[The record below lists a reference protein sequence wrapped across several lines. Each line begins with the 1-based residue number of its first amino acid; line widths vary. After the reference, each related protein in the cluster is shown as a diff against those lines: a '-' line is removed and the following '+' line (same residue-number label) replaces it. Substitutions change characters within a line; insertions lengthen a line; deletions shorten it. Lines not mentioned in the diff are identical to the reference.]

1 MSENGMNYLELE
13 YEHLYN
19 MRDQTML
26 FLKLCPK
33 TTGLAEEM
41 LTWLDQKV
49 KMLGEKLPKYMWPNI
64 FHRFDRLPMNKNS
77 KIDRA
82 RLRKEYIED

>member
-19 MRDQTML
+19 MRDQTIL
-26 FLKLCPK
+26 FLKMCLK

-49 KMLGEKLPKYMWPNI
+49 RMLGEKLMEKT
-64 FHRFDRLPMNKNS
+64 
-77 KIDRA
+77 
-82 RLRKEYIED
+82 E

>member
-1 MSENGMNYLELE
+1 MSENATNYLELE

-19 MRDQTML
+19 VRDQTIL
-26 FLKLCPK
+26 FLKMCPK

-49 KMLGEKLPKYMWPNI
+49 RMLGEKLMEKT
-64 FHRFDRLPMNKNS
+64 D
-77 KIDRA
+77 
-82 RLRKEYIED
+82 

>member
-49 KMLGEKLPKYMWPNI
+49 KMLGEELANEGDES
-64 FHRFDRLPMNKNS
+64 HHAS
-77 KIDRA
+77 KT
-82 RLRKEYIED
+82 L

>member
-1 MSENGMNYLELE
+1 MSENTTNYLELE

-19 MRDQTML
+19 VRDQTIL
-26 FLKLCPK
+26 FLKMCPK

-49 KMLGEKLPKYMWPNI
+49 KMLGKELEKIQM
-64 FHRFDRLPMNKNS
+64 
-77 KIDRA
+77 
-82 RLRKEYIED
+82 E

>member
-1 MSENGMNYLELE
+1 MSKNGMNYLELE
-13 YEHLYN
+13 YEHLNN

-49 KMLGEKLPKYMWPNI
+49 KMLGKELEKIPT
-64 FHRFDRLPMNKNS
+64 
-77 KIDRA
+77 
-82 RLRKEYIED
+82 E

>member
-1 MSENGMNYLELE
+1 
-13 YEHLYN
+13 
-19 MRDQTML
+19 ML

-49 KMLGEKLPKYMWPNI
+49 KMLGEKLMEKT
-64 FHRFDRLPMNKNS
+64 
-77 KIDRA
+77 
-82 RLRKEYIED
+82 E

>member
-26 FLKLCPK
+26 FLKMCPK

-41 LTWLDQKV
+41 LT
-49 KMLGEKLPKYMWPNI
+49 
-64 FHRFDRLPMNKNS
+64 
-77 KIDRA
+77 
-82 RLRKEYIED
+82 

>member
-26 FLKLCPK
+26 FLKMCQK

-41 LTWLDQKV
+41 LTWLDAKV
-49 KMLGEKLPKYMWPNI
+49 RMLGEKLMEKT
-64 FHRFDRLPMNKNS
+64 
-77 KIDRA
+77 
-82 RLRKEYIED
+82 E

>member
-41 LTWLDQKV
+41 LGWLDQKV
-49 KMLGEKLPKYMWPNI
+49 KMLGEELE
-64 FHRFDRLPMNKNS
+64 
-77 KIDRA
+77 KIPT
-82 RLRKEYIED
+82 E

>member
-1 MSENGMNYLELE
+1 MLTMSQNDMNYLELE

-19 MRDQTML
+19 VRDQTLL
-26 FLKLCPK
+26 FLKMCPK

-49 KMLGEKLPKYMWPNI
+49 RMLGEKLMEKT
-64 FHRFDRLPMNKNS
+64 
-77 KIDRA
+77 
-82 RLRKEYIED
+82 E

>member
-1 MSENGMNYLELE
+1 MSENGTNYLELE
-13 YEHLYN
+13 YEHLHN

-49 KMLGEKLPKYMWPNI
+49 KMLGE
-64 FHRFDRLPMNKNS
+64 RLAEQIN
-77 KIDRA
+77 
-82 RLRKEYIED
+82 

>member
-1 MSENGMNYLELE
+1 MLTMSQDDMNYLELE

-19 MRDQTML
+19 VRDQTLL
-26 FLKLCPK
+26 FLKMCPK

-49 KMLGEKLPKYMWPNI
+49 KMLGEELANGG
-64 FHRFDRLPMNKNS
+64 
-77 KIDRA
+77 
-82 RLRKEYIED
+82 E

>member
-19 MRDQTML
+19 VRDQTLL
-26 FLKLCPK
+26 FLKMCPK

-41 LTWLDQKV
+41 LTWLDAKV
-49 KMLGEKLPKYMWPNI
+49 RMLGEKLMEKT
-64 FHRFDRLPMNKNS
+64 
-77 KIDRA
+77 
-82 RLRKEYIED
+82 E